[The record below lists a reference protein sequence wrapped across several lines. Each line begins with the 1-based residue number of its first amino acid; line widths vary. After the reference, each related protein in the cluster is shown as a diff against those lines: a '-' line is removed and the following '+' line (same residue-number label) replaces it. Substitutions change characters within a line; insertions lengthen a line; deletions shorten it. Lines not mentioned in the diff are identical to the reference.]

1 MPDDLD
7 RNKIIKKYMIGL
19 QKSIDLLPK
28 NEKMIT
34 FLKSYLDTLDKRR
47 NTNWRK
53 IYPYLDI

>member
-1 MPDDLD
+1 
-7 RNKIIKKYMIGL
+7 MIGL